1 MPTPP
6 ERSSAPVLNELI
18 HQPTR
23 LTVLSFLSGCS
34 EAEFRAVKEEC
45 ALSDSSL
52 SKIVKTLEDAGYLT
66 VRKGYVGKRP
76 RTWLRISP
84 EGRRALAE
92 HLTALQAIV
101 DRAAT
106 RGGAAGSAPEPGS
119 DGLSHRES
127 R

>member
-1 MPTPP
+1 MPTSP
-6 ERSSAPVLNELI
+6 ERSSAPALNELI
-18 HQPTR
+18 HHPTR

-34 EAEFRAVKEEC
+34 EAEFRAVRDGC
-45 ALSDSSL
+45 ALSDSAL

-76 RTWLRISP
+76 RTWLKISP
-84 EGRRALAE
+84 EGRRALTE

-106 RGGAAGSAPEPGS
+106 RGSAAGSAPEPGS
-119 DGLSHRES
+119 GSGG
-127 R
+127 